1 MDAKRIRRWEPLLDR
16 YLAEFHDCFG
26 RCDTRGHLPVYVRGL
41 LSDQPRKSVE
51 PLALA
56 ANVPPRTLQQFLSL
70 LDWDHD
76 GLRQRLQGLV
86 VRDHA
91 STDSIALL
99 DEMGCPKKGTK
110 TPGVQRQYCGA
121 SGKIDNCVITVH
133 LGYAVG
139 DFHCLLDSDLY
150 LPQSW
155 ADDRPR
161 CRQAGIPDA
170 VGYRPKWQIGL
181 DLLDRATAQ
190 GIRFAWL
197 TFDEGYGGKP
207 DFLQGLQRRR
217 QRYVAEVPT
226 TCTGWLK
233 PPRLQGRSLRP
244 ERPARSVADWLR
256 LSPKWRDQPWVAY
269 RVKDG
274 HQGPVVWEA
283 KRVRFFPKTADGDP
297 ALPVH
302 LVVARNV
309 LEPTAVKYF
318 LSNAP
323 AGTRIET
330 LLWVAFSR
338 WRVERCFEDEKTEL
352 GLDHYEG
359 RNYTGL
365 LRHQLLTAVAHLF
378 LARVAE
384 QERGEKPGADGVPGA
399 HGDRG
404 ADPVLVV
411 EHVPP
416 EEVAGTDVRGDQ
428 ANAAEE
434 RPGAELP
441 HQADAAEVTRPGHQ
455 THRTASVL
463 LGLDLAL

>member
-1 MDAKRIRRWEPLLDR
+1 MDAMRIRRWEPLLHR

-26 RCDTRGHLPVYVRGL
+26 RCDTRRHLPVYVRGL
-41 LSDQPRKSVE
+41 LSNEPRKSVE

-56 ANVPPRTLQQFLSL
+56 AGVPPRTLQQFLSL

-76 GLRQRLQGLV
+76 GLRWRLQQLV

-91 STDSIALL
+91 STDSIGLL

-139 DFHCLLDSDLY
+139 DFQCLLDSDLY
-150 LPQSW
+150 LPQRW

-161 CRQAGIPDA
+161 CRHAGIPDT
-170 VGYRPKWQIGL
+170 VGYRPKWQIAL

-190 GIRFAWL
+190 GAPFAWL
-197 TFDEGYGGKP
+197 TFDERYGGKP
-207 DFLQGLQRRR
+207 NFLQGLQRRR

-226 TCTGWLK
+226 SCTGWLK
-233 PPRLQGRSLRP
+233 PPRWQVRALRP
-244 ERPARSVADWLR
+244 ERTARSVADWLR
-256 LSPKWRDQPWVAY
+256 LSPKLRAQPWVAY
-269 RVKDG
+269 RIKDG

-283 KRVRFFPKTADGDP
+283 KRVRFFPKTEDGDP

-309 LEPTAVKYF
+309 LEPTTLKYF

-378 LARVAE
+378 LARLAE
-384 QERGEKPGADGVPGA
+384 QGRGEKPGANGVPGA
-399 HGDRG
+399 DSAGGVGPVVVVAGEGERPSAGAHGRHPA
-404 ADPVLVV
+404 ADPAPQRRRTGQPRQ
-411 EHVPP
+411 EHTSETPCV
-416 EEVAGTDVRGDQ
+416 
-428 ANAAEE
+428 
-434 RPGAELP
+434 
-441 HQADAAEVTRPGHQ
+441 GHSTCQ
-455 THRTASVL
+455 TQTL
-463 LGLDLAL
+463 

>member
-1 MDAKRIRRWEPLLDR
+1 MDANMIRRWEPLLDR

-26 RCDTRGHLPVYVRGL
+26 RSDTRGHLPVYVRGL
-41 LSDQPRKSVE
+41 LSNEPRKSVE

-76 GLRQRLQGLV
+76 GLRRRLQRLV

-91 STDSIALL
+91 RPDSIGLL
-99 DEMGCPKKGTK
+99 DEMACPKKGTK

-121 SGKIDNCVITVH
+121 SGKIDNCVLTVH
-133 LGYAVG
+133 LGYAAG

-155 ADDRPR
+155 ADDRER
-161 CRQAGIPDA
+161 CRRAGIPDA

-190 GIRFAWL
+190 GVSFAWL

-207 DFLQGLQRRR
+207 EFLQGLKRRR
-217 QRYVAEVPT
+217 QRYVAEVPSN
-226 TCTGWLK
+226 CTGWLK
-233 PPRLQGRSLRP
+233 PPRVRGRGLQP
-244 ERPARSVADWLR
+244 ERPARSVANWLR
-256 LSPKWRDQPWVAY
+256 LSPKLRDQPWVAY
-269 RVKDG
+269 RIKDG
-274 HQGPVVWEA
+274 HKGPVVWEA
-283 KRVRFFPKTADGDP
+283 KRVRFFPRTEDGDP

-309 LEPTAVKYF
+309 LEPTTVKYF

-323 AGTRIET
+323 AGTRLET

-378 LARVAE
+378 LARVVD
-384 QERGEKPGADGVPGA
+384 QERGEKPGTDGVPGA
-399 HGDRG
+399 DGAGGVSEVVVVTGGDERARAG
-404 ADPVLVV
+404 ADRRPAA
-411 EHVPP
+411 
-416 EEVAGTDVRGDQ
+416 AG
-428 ANAAEE
+428 AAPQRR
-434 RPGAELP
+434 RPRQP
-441 HQADAAEVTRPGHQ
+441 QQDHTSQTTCIGHSTYQ
-455 THRTASVL
+455 TETL
-463 LGLDLAL
+463 

>member
-384 QERGEKPGADGVPGA
+384 QERGEKPGADSMPGA
-399 HGDRG
+399 DG
-404 ADPVLVV
+404 AGRAGPVVVV
-411 EHVPP
+411 EHRGERTSAGAHRRHPP
-416 EEVAGTDVRGDQ
+416 PGPTPQRRGAGQPPQEYTSQTPCD
-428 ANAAEE
+428 
-434 RPGAELP
+434 
-441 HQADAAEVTRPGHQ
+441 GHSTYQ
-455 THRTASVL
+455 TQTL
-463 LGLDLAL
+463 